1 MVLFV
6 FIIPLHLPL
15 LLLDFRILFPALVFF
30 QLLTIKRIFIR
41 KVYQFNIV
49 EQILLYIELIHR

>member
-15 LLLDFRILFPALVFF
+15 LLLDFRILFPALVFS